1 MEEVF
6 DFVHCVDS
14 DRRMLWN
21 IESKVDARHTN
32 RTADVLE
39 FVQRQHEVFELS
51 GYKHA
56 ITVCRP
62 YISRER
68 VRSKV
73 SNIQYQSF
81 DWRTLKAM
89 KVGDLLLRNEGIVP
103 DFMKKEYDPSL
114 TLSALIDE

>member
-6 DFVHCVDS
+6 DFVQCVDT

-21 IESKVDARHTN
+21 IESKVDARYTN
-32 RTADVLE
+32 RTADVME
-39 FVQRQHEVFELS
+39 FVHRQHEVFELS

-56 ITVCRP
+56 ITVRRP
-62 YISRER
+62 YVSRER
-68 VRSKV
+68 ASYKA

-89 KVGDLLLRNEGIVP
+89 KVGVLYQ
-103 DFMKKEYDPSL
+103 K
-114 TLSALIDE
+114 

>member
-6 DFVHCVDS
+6 DFVQCVDS

-62 YISRER
+62 YISRR
-68 VRSKV
+68 GFVLK
-73 SNIQYQSF
+73 YQTYSI
-81 DWRTLKAM
+81 RASI
-89 KVGDLLLRNEGIVP
+89 GGH
-103 DFMKKEYDPSL
+103 
-114 TLSALIDE
+114 